1 MEKTAP
7 AGTEPKDPA
16 NPEARE
22 REDQKKKKKKDDLV
36 ERLEESLAAKEAI
49 IKQLEDDMLYL
60 KADFENF
67 KKLKARERQD
77 TLKYG
82 NEVLIRDILPVIDNL
97 ERALEHA
104 SQGDNTQGIQEGV
117 HLILADFLKV
127 LEKNGVTRVEALGKL
142 FDPNLHEA
150 FYQEERGD
158 VEPDTV
164 VGEFQK
170 GYQLYGRLLRP
181 TVVSIA
187 KKGGAEGD

>member
-1 MEKTAP
+1 MKKTPP
-7 AGTEPKDPA
+7 AGTEPKDSA
-16 NPEARE
+16 TPETRE
-22 REDQKKKKKKDDLV
+22 REDQKTEKKKDDPIAA
-36 ERLEESLAAKEAI
+36 LEGSLAAKEAA
-49 IKQLEDDMLYL
+49 IKKLEDDMLYL

-67 KKLKARERQD
+67 KKLKERERQD

-104 SQGDNTQGIQEGV
+104 SQGDGAQGIEEGV
-117 HLILADFLKV
+117 RLTLAALFKA
-127 LEKNGVTRVEALGKL
+127 LEKNGVTRVEALGKV

-150 FYQEERGD
+150 FYQEERSD

-164 VGEFQK
+164 VSEFQK

-181 TVVSIA
+181 TVVAIA
-187 KKGGAEGD
+187 TKGDNAGE